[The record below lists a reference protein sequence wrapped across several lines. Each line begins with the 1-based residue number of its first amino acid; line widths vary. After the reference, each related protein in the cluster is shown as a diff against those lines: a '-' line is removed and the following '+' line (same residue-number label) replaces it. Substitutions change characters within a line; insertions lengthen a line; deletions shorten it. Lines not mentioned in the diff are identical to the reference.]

1 MFSEDCP
8 PSEATLSVVISQLC
22 QEGLLQQAVRLLEK
36 MSKHECTASVATYN
50 AVIGGLCEQGHVANA
65 LELLRKMQ
73 SCGCEPNT
81 FTFEILVKGLCSSDR
96 WDDTEGLCSPDISPF
111 STLIGLL
118 CQRGLTV
125 QAIEVFK
132 QMPKKGCAPDS
143 TTYST
148 LIDGLAKSGNMDQS
162 LELLNE
168 MGNKGFDSEIN
179 YKLLA
184 EYLHDEAKIEE
195 AIQMVHKLQDK
206 GISPHTALYNTI
218 LLGLC
223 RNGKTDHGID
233 ILANMVSDGCMPDES
248 TYIILIEGLAH
259 EGYMKQS
266 RELLSKLS
274 SKHVLIDSLIKNDGL
289 LLDQNIHIS

>member
-1 MFSEDCP
+1 
-8 PSEATLSVVISQLC
+8 
-22 QEGLLQQAVRLLEK
+22 

-81 FTFEILVKGLCSSDR
+81 FTFEILLKGLCSVDR
-96 WDDTEGLCSPDISPF
+96 WDDTEEIRK

-132 QMPKKGCAPDS
+132 QMPKKGCPPDS

-259 EGYMKQS
+259 EGYMKQA

-274 SKHVLIDSLIKNDGL
+274 SKDVLIDSMIKNDGL